1 MIFDYFIYIF
11 VQVATPPGDEIW
23 AQKCHELDFQVYLT
37 CTTSQDNTVLAVIF
51 LLKVKYFRVLREMWY
66 LLPNI
71 SRNCILYE
79 ILKLS

>member
-1 MIFDYFIYIF
+1 

-37 CTTSQDNTVLAVIF
+37 CTTSQVSIVTMFWLSFYCQSPYN
-51 LLKVKYFRVLREMWY
+51 FRVLREMGY
-66 LLPNI
+66 FLSKI

-79 ILKLS
+79 IMKLS